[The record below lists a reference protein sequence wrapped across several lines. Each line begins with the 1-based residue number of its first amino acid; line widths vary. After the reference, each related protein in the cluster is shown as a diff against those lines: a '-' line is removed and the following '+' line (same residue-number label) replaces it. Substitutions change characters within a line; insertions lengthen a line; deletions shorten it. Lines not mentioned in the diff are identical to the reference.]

1 MSLIENMRMALI
13 SLRDNKMRTFLTMI
27 SIIIGLASV
36 IAIVSIGRGASDNI
50 TNSVLSSVG
59 TGLSIQYTTNDDDS
73 AAMFSFSQG
82 DESPFTSREIHLLEQ
97 VPGVASV
104 IPKNTEFV
112 NLNYL
117 DKNQQVIMESLDSQM
132 EFDQTE
138 NVILSGRGFTETEFE
153 QAQSNIL
160 ISDGL
165 AKELFANS
173 SEAVGQSVVLKN
185 RLYTIVGTYGSSGG
199 NMFSMFGDKT
209 MYLPFSSWELYSG
222 EEQIGQVTVIPAEG
236 ADVAVLGQNIE
247 QTLNSNK
254 VVSGDYKVQ
263 NLEKIGEQV
272 SNVFSIMT
280 TFIAFIAGISLFVGG
295 LGVTNIMFVSV
306 VERTHEIGLRK
317 ALGATPSKIL
327 SQFLIEAMIITT
339 LGGIIGIIFGLLISY
354 IASIFVGFS
363 AVLSPDI
370 IIIGTLFSMLIG
382 AVFGTFPAR
391 KASKM
396 QPIDALRSL

>member
-1 MSLIENMRMALI
+1 MSIIENIRMALI

-59 TGLSIQYTTNDDDS
+59 TGLSIQYSTNDDS
-73 AAMFSFSQG
+73 NSAMFSIGQNE
-82 DESPFTSREIHLLEQ
+82 DKPFTSRELHLLEQ

-117 DKNQQVIMESLDSQM
+117 DKNQSVIMESLDSQM

-138 NVILSGRGFTETEFE
+138 NIILSGRGFTDTEFE

-165 AKELFANS
+165 AKALFTNS
-173 SEAVGQSVVLKN
+173 NDAVGQSVVLKN
-185 RLYTIVGTYGSSGG
+185 RLYTIIGTYGSSGG

-295 LGVTNIMFVSV
+295 LGVTNIMYVSV

-317 ALGATPSKIL
+317 ALGATPSRIL

-354 IASIFVGFS
+354 IASIFVGFA